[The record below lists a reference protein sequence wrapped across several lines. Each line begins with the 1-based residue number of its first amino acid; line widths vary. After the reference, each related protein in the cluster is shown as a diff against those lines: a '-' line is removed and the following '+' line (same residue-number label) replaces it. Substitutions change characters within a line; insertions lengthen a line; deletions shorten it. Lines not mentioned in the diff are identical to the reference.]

1 MYTIKNLI
9 IIGTSHISIESV
21 NEVASA
27 IGEFQPDIIALELD
41 LPRFKKIVSGK
52 KEKFKASNVLQKGFF
67 INVIGAW
74 VERYLGQM
82 TLCCPHL
89 RFSKVFVLLMFP

>member
-67 INVIGAW
+67 INVIG
-74 VERYLGQM
+74 
-82 TLCCPHL
+82 
-89 RFSKVFVLLMFP
+89 